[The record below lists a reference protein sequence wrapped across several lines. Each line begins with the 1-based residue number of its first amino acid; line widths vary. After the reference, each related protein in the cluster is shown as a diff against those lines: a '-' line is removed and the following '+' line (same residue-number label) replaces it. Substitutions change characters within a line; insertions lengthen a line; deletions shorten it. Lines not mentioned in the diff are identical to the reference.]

1 MSFLLASVLMFL
13 IVRAFECDQ
22 KFGFASCTRNVGA
35 AEGVNVLTEQS
46 RGDGSWEYAISCIE
60 YTEFSKLGITD
71 VPVAPGRYDETSID
85 CPLIVL
91 SYFGGQTPKL
101 PSASHPHVILEQC
114 VFQFDLLAIYWMS
127 PQH

>member
-1 MSFLLASVLMFL
+1 MSFLLASVLMLL
-13 IVRAFECDQ
+13 IVCAFECDQ

-71 VPVAPGRYDETSID
+71 VPVAPGRYD
-85 CPLIVL
+85 
-91 SYFGGQTPKL
+91 
-101 PSASHPHVILEQC
+101 
-114 VFQFDLLAIYWMS
+114 
-127 PQH
+127 